1 MSSYKVYG
9 FTMASPTPHGKT
21 LPLLSVYIIPVN
33 DPPRLLVAL
42 MHTSGPLKLPLPKI
56 HIYHPQSIAMTKQRI

>member
-1 MSSYKVYG
+1 MSISDLAIRS
-9 FTMASPTPHGKT
+9 MASPTPYGKT

-33 DPPRLLVAL
+33 NPPRLLVAL

-56 HIYHPQSIAMTKQRI
+56 HIYHPTEHCYD